1 MKNTLKRACIY
12 PKDVQRITGKSYRQ
26 SLRILQQIRNVL
38 RKEKHQIVTVD
49 EFCSF
54 MGIEMD
60 KVEELIY

>member
-60 KVEELIY
+60 KGEELIY

>member
-54 MGIEMD
+54 MGFD
-60 KVEELIY
+60 NTKVEELLF

>member
-26 SLRILQQIRNVL
+26 SLRILHQIRNVL